1 VQGGLYNGAGPRAA
15 ALGLADA
22 FGASRDPAAGAQRH
36 LPAGAG
42 QVAEFCRG
50 KRAVL
55 VLEEGQPEYIEQD
68 LAPPCASDRCATPLH
83 GKDLLPDA
91 GEYTSR

>member
-1 VQGGLYNGAGPRAA
+1 VQGGLYNALMRALQQ
-15 ALGLADA
+15 LGLADA
-22 FGASRDPAAGAQRH
+22 FGEAHPAAGAQRH

-42 QVAEFCRG
+42 ADGRLLRG

-68 LAPPCASDRCATPLH
+68 IATAAPPDMQTPLH
-83 GKDLLPDA
+83 GKDLLPAA
-91 GEYTSR
+91 GEYTWR